1 MGRVSPGEF
10 LLQLDKLYAKQ
21 KEKGSVYVEMK
32 RSARRLDAVCV
43 ACLTKFSFLHQST
56 ETVIP

>member
-10 LLQLDKLYAKQ
+10 LLELDKLYARQ

-32 RSARRLDAVCV
+32 RSAYSLMLFTLLCMLC
-43 ACLTKFSFLHQST
+43 CLF
-56 ETVIP
+56 